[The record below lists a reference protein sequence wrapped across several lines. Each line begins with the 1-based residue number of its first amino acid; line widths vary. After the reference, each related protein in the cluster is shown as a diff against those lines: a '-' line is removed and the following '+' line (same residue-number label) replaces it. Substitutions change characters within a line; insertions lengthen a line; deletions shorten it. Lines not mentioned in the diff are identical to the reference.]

1 MKLEI
6 YTKIIRKG
14 FIADELEFEK
24 ALILDRKLRL
34 LSKDNA
40 ELKEVRKALRALIK
54 DYEQKNWSSGAEISD
69 EKIKESDIAEYIA
82 EQERLFILK
91 RKQIIKIK
99 LQEFGI
105 NQQDLGLLLG
115 HNKTYMSELMNG
127 LNPFTLKDLI
137 VVHRLFK
144 IKLEDLIPTII
155 PEKERGRIKMSI
167 QKMNKPKL
175 KLGKKDLE
183 FQI

>member
-1 MKLEI
+1 MKPEI

-34 LSKDNA
+34 LSKDDA

-91 RKQIIKIK
+91 RKQIIKTK
-99 LQEFGI
+99 TQEFGI
-105 NQQDLGLLLG
+105 NQQDL
-115 HNKTYMSELMNG
+115 
-127 LNPFTLKDLI
+127 
-137 VVHRLFK
+137 
-144 IKLEDLIPTII
+144 
-155 PEKERGRIKMSI
+155 I
-167 QKMNKPKL
+167 Q
-175 KLGKKDLE
+175 
-183 FQI
+183 I